1 MFSGLE
7 LVSFNGI
14 YLECSARA
22 PVETTVFA
30 VALLILWSKRKIHPM
45 SNPLLQSVE
54 LPSFSAIKPEHV
66 QPAIEQMLAE
76 NRQQIKQLLADV
88 EEPGWN
94 SLIEPIEAL
103 DDRLNQAWS
112 PVSHMNSVVNSDA
125 LREAYNACL
134 PLLSEYGTEMG
145 QSPELYQAYQ
155 VIADSANFAELNQAQ
170 QKSIEN
176 ALRDFRLAGVAL
188 TTDKKQR
195 YGDIKKRLSE
205 LTSKFAENVLD
216 ATQGW
221 TKLISHAEELAGVP
235 ESSLAAMAQAAEAK
249 EQKGYL
255 LTLEFPSY
263 FPIVTYCEN
272 AALREVVYE
281 AFVTRAS
288 EQGPNAGEWDNSPLI
303 GEILALRHELA
314 VLLGFENYAGYSLA
328 TKMADKPE
336 QVMLF
341 LQDLADKARPQA
353 QQEFAELQAY
363 ARDNFGVSEL
373 NPWDVGYYG
382 EKLRQHRYAI
392 SQEELRPWFPVDQ
405 VIGGMF
411 DVVQRLYGIEIHTVE
426 QVDSWHDDV
435 RFYEISQDG
444 KAIGRFYLDL
454 YARADKRGG
463 AWMDECRVRRLAE
476 NGIQLPVA
484 YLTCNFNG
492 PVGDK
497 PALLTHDEVTT
508 LFHEFGHGL
517 HHMLTQIDVGA
528 VSGINGVPWDA
539 VELPSQFMEN
549 WCWQP
554 EGIALISSHFETG
567 EPLPQ
572 EMLDKLLAARNFQAA
587 MQMVRQLEFSLFDFR
602 IHLEYQPDTEGF
614 VQSVLDE
621 VREQV
626 AVVPVV
632 TYNRFQHGFSHIF
645 AGGYAAGYY
654 SYKWAE
660 VLSADAF
667 SKFEEKGIFDP
678 ETGRAFLENI
688 LQKGGSREPMELFV
702 AFRGR
707 EPSVEPL
714 LRHSGLS

>member
-1 MFSGLE
+1 
-7 LVSFNGI
+7 
-14 YLECSARA
+14 
-22 PVETTVFA
+22 
-30 VALLILWSKRKIHPM
+30 M

-54 LPSFSAIKPEHV
+54 LPPFSAIKPEHV
-66 QPAIEQMLAE
+66 QPAIEQLLDE
-76 NRQQIKQLLADV
+76 NRQQIKQLLADIQA
-88 EEPGWN
+88 PDWN

-103 DDRLNQAWS
+103 GDRLNQTWS
-112 PVSHMNSVVNSDA
+112 PVSHMNSVVNSDE

-155 VIADSANFAELNQAQ
+155 TIANSDKFSQLNQAQ

-188 TTDKKQR
+188 AEDKKQR

-205 LTSKFAENVLD
+205 LTSKFSENVLD

-221 TKLISHAEELAGVP
+221 TKLISKAEELAGVP

-249 EQKGYL
+249 EKKGYL
-255 LTLEFPSY
+255 VTLEFPSY

-272 AALREVVYE
+272 AALREEVYE

-288 EQGPNAGEWDNSPLI
+288 DQGPNAGEWDNSGLI
-303 GEILALRHELA
+303 DEILALRHELA
-314 VLLGFENYAGYSLA
+314 VLLGFENYAEYSLA
-328 TKMADKPE
+328 TKMADQPE
-336 QVMLF
+336 QVIQF

-353 QQEFAELQAY
+353 QQEFAELQAF
-363 ARDNFGVSEL
+363 AKENFDVSEL
-373 NPWDVGYYG
+373 NPWDVGFYG

-411 DVVQRLYGIEIHTVE
+411 DVVQRLYGIEIGTVDE
-426 QVDSWHDDV
+426 VDSWHNDV
-435 RFYEISQDG
+435 RFYEISQHG
-444 KAIGRFYLDL
+444 TAIGRFYLDL

-463 AWMDECRVRRLAE
+463 AWMDECRVRRRLADK
-476 NGIQLPVA
+476 NIQLPVA

-492 PVGDK
+492 PVGEQ
-497 PALLTHDEVTT
+497 PALLTHNEVTT

-572 EMLDKLLAARNFQAA
+572 AMLDKLLAARNFQAA

-602 IHLEYQPDTEGF
+602 IHLEYQPDTQGL
-614 VQSVLDE
+614 VQSILDE
-621 VREQV
+621 VRSQI

-632 TYNRFQHGFSHIF
+632 PYNRFQHGFSHIF

-667 SKFEEKGIFDP
+667 SKFEEDGIFNR
-678 ETGRAFLENI
+678 ETGRAFLESV
-688 LQKGGSREPMELFV
+688 LQQGGSRQPMELFK

-707 EPSVEPL
+707 EPQVDAL
-714 LRHSGLS
+714 LRHCGLS

>member
-1 MFSGLE
+1 
-7 LVSFNGI
+7 
-14 YLECSARA
+14 
-22 PVETTVFA
+22 
-30 VALLILWSKRKIHPM
+30 M
-45 SNPLLQSVE
+45 SNPLLQAAE
-54 LPSFSAIKPEHV
+54 LPFFSDIKAEHV
-66 QPAIEQMLAE
+66 QPAIEQLLQD
-76 NRQQIKQLLADV
+76 NRQQIQQLLQTVDRPDWCNLVA
-88 EEPGWN
+88 P
-94 SLIEPIEAL
+94 LEAL
-103 DDRLNQAWS
+103 EDRLNQAWS

-134 PLLSEYGTEMG
+134 PLLSEYGTELS
-145 QSPELYQAYQ
+145 QSPGLYQAYQ
-155 VIADSANFAELNQAQ
+155 TIATSDDFATLDQAQ

-188 TTDKKQR
+188 PEVTKQR
-195 YGDIKKRLSE
+195 YGEIKKRLSE
-205 LTSKFAENVLD
+205 LTSKFSENVLD

-221 TKLISHAEELAGVP
+221 SKLIRDANSLAGVP

-249 EQKGYL
+249 QQQGYL

-272 AALREVVYE
+272 AALREEVYE

-288 EQGPNAGEWDNSPLI
+288 DQGPNAGDWDNSELI
-303 GEILALRHELA
+303 DEILALRHELA
-314 VLLGFENYAGYSLA
+314 NLLGFDNYATYSLA
-328 TKMADKPE
+328 TKMADTPE
-336 QVMLF
+336 QVLQF
-341 LQDLADKARPQA
+341 LLDLAAKARPQA
-353 QQEFAELQAY
+353 QQEFEALQTY
-363 ARDNFGVSEL
+363 ARDSFGVDTL
-373 NPWDVGYYG
+373 KPWDVGFYS
-382 EKLRQHRYAI
+382 EKLRQQRYAL
-392 SQEELRPWFPVDQ
+392 SQEELRPWFPAQ
-405 VIGGMF
+405 KVIAGMF
-411 DVVQRLYGIEIHTVE
+411 KVVQRLYGIEIRKVDA
-426 QVDSWHDDV
+426 VDSWHPDV
-435 RFYEISQDG
+435 SFYEILQQNQPL
-444 KAIGRFYLDL
+444 GRFYLDL
-454 YARADKRGG
+454 YARANKRGG
-463 AWMDECRVRRLAE
+463 AWMDECRVRRRRE
-476 NGIQLPVA
+476 NDSLQLPVA

-497 PALLTHDEVTT
+497 PALLTHNEVTT

-517 HHMLTQIDVGA
+517 HHMLTQIEVSA

-572 EMLDKLLAARNFQAA
+572 VMLEKLLAARNFQAA
-587 MQMVRQLEFSLFDFR
+587 MQMVRQLEFSIFDFR
-602 IHLEYQPDTEGF
+602 IHQQYNPYAQDT
-614 VQSVLDE
+614 VQAILDE

-632 TYNRFQHGFSHIF
+632 PYNRFQHGFTHIF

-667 SKFEEKGIFDP
+667 SKFEEEGIFNQA
-678 ETGRAFLENI
+678 TGRAFLETV
-688 LQKGGSREPMELFV
+688 LQQGGSREPMALFV

-707 EPSVEPL
+707 EPSVDAL
-714 LRHSGLS
+714 LRHSGLA